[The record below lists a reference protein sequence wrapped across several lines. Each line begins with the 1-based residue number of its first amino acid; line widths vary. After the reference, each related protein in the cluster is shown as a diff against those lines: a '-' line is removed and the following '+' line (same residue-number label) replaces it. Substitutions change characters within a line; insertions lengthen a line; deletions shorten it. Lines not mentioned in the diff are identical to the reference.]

1 MRPSLASA
9 AIAKPLTEFLA
20 PDEQPRFWN
29 YLEQEGLHASS
40 SRLKAS
46 SELARALHFNLI
58 DASGMQVP
66 VEVFAVSI
74 QDSDVVCVHGVVIKN
89 HRNQVGGKW

>member
-1 MRPSLASA
+1 M
-9 AIAKPLTEFLA
+9 
-20 PDEQPRFWN
+20 
-29 YLEQEGLHASS
+29 
-40 SRLKAS
+40 
-46 SELARALHFNLI
+46 LARALHFNLI